1 MKKSC
6 RECDHHNPKMVEK
19 VDGQWKHPFTCICAG
34 PSGSGKST
42 LVKKLILSQ
51 GKIIDSFFNYIII
64 VIGTEASENKILS
77 SIVKEIPLGRT
88 DVHIMELNKLY
99 PTRRD
104 MVEEFPKQLKK
115 ILINRNRKEHEGC
128 IIFDDLMKELGEM
141 GILLDLFTKMS
152 SHYSLSVFHITQN
165 LFHKGAGKH
174 SSDHVGIYWNSKI
187 TILFHNPLNN
197 NPLWTVANR
206 LVRKGSGEL
215 CNMQEHITEK
225 HRYVVIHGG
234 MEWPKKL
241 CFMTD
246 LFGSTPKGI
255 IRQRVFEFIPQGKS
269 AGRTSFD

>member
-6 RECDHHNPKMVEK
+6 RECEHHNPKMVEK
-19 VDGQWKHPFTCICAG
+19 VDAQWKHPFTCICTG

-51 GKIIDSFFNYIII
+51 GKIIDSFFDYIII

-99 PTRRD
+99 PMRRD

-115 ILINRNRKEHEGC
+115 ILINRNRKGHKGC

-152 SHYSLSVFHITQN
+152 LHYSFSHHSEPFSQRCGEIFMQPCWN
-165 LFHKGAGKH
+165 LPEFKNYNTFSQSSQQQSSMDGGK
-174 SSDHVGIYWNSKI
+174 
-187 TILFHNPLNN
+187 
-197 NPLWTVANR
+197 
-206 LVRKGSGEL
+206 
-215 CNMQEHITEK
+215 
-225 HRYVVIHGG
+225 
-234 MEWPKKL
+234 
-241 CFMTD
+241 
-246 LFGSTPKGI
+246 
-255 IRQRVFEFIPQGKS
+255 
-269 AGRTSFD
+269 